1 MLRMSLYVPKLKMI
15 FGSVPAS
22 ITAISAFVPTW
33 NDLYTCLAKVFTR
46 LKKPSRFFASI
57 EPELSMT
64 IATSTLAAHLP
75 PGTAEKFRKAIIIL
89 IFVFFFRESCGKVFL
104 LQFGLRSARCMRAKI
119 WNYLALELR
128 TLSQS
133 LIQKKA
139 ETSFAKCYGIEIQTF
154 YSP

>member
-89 IFVFFFRESCGKVFL
+89 IFVLIFREPCGKVFQRTV
-104 LQFGLRSARCMRAKI
+104 LQFGLRSARYMRAKI

-128 TLSQS
+128 NSISKFNLKES
-133 LIQKKA
+133 
-139 ETSFAKCYGIEIQTF
+139 
-154 YSP
+154 